1 MSHAAHE
8 LVEDISP
15 YLPISPLYLACISQV
30 SHAAHEL
37 VEGVE
42 HMIEEEHELDRV
54 ALQEARE
61 RAEAEKAGQR
71 ATGRVGWGDLRGDL
85 GKRSSGEEA
94 AEERRTSGR
103 SSGDEVKAPRRRV
116 GRGAMTA
123 SLMKKRPSKAETADY
138 NPNLTLTLT
147 LTLTLMLT
155 LTITLTLTL
164 SLTPTLTLTIEG
176 GVGEAMHWRWSC
188 HREG

>member
-1 MSHAAHE
+1 
-8 LVEDISP
+8 
-15 YLPISPLYLACISQV
+15 
-30 SHAAHEL
+30 
-37 VEGVE
+37 
-42 HMIEEEHELDRV
+42 MIEEEHELDRV
-54 ALQEARE
+54 ALQGARE

-123 SLMKKRPSKAETADY
+123 SLMKKRQSKAESADY
-138 NPNLTLTLT
+138 NPSPNPNP
-147 LTLTLMLT
+147 
-155 LTITLTLTL
+155 
-164 SLTPTLTLTIEG
+164 SPN
-176 GVGEAMHWRWSC
+176 AHPRPSPNP
-188 HREG
+188 

>member
-1 MSHAAHE
+1 M
-8 LVEDISP
+8 
-15 YLPISPLYLACISQV
+15 

-123 SLMKKRPSKAETADY
+123 SLMKKRPSKEESADY
-138 NPNLTLTLT
+138 NPNPNPNPNPNANPNANANNNPNPNP
-147 LTLTLMLT
+147 
-155 LTITLTLTL
+155 I
-164 SLTPTLTLTIEG
+164 PNPNPNPN
-176 GVGEAMHWRWSC
+176 
-188 HREG
+188 HRRRSRRSDAREMVVSS

>member
-1 MSHAAHE
+1 M
-8 LVEDISP
+8 
-15 YLPISPLYLACISQV
+15 

-103 SSGDEVKAPRRRV
+103 SSGDKVKAPRRRV

-123 SLMKKRPSKAETADY
+123 SLMKKRPSKEESADY
-138 NPNLTLTLT
+138 NPNPNPNPNPNANPNANANNNPNPNP
-147 LTLTLMLT
+147 
-155 LTITLTLTL
+155 I
-164 SLTPTLTLTIEG
+164 PNPNPNPN
-176 GVGEAMHWRWSC
+176 
-188 HREG
+188 HRRRSRRSDAREMVVSS

>member
-1 MSHAAHE
+1 M
-8 LVEDISP
+8 
-15 YLPISPLYLACISQV
+15 

-54 ALQEARE
+54 AQQAARE

-85 GKRSSGEEA
+85 GKRSSGEE

-123 SLMKKRPSKAETADY
+123 SLMKKRPSKAESADY
-138 NPNLTLTLT
+138 NPNPNPNPIGLWLTLWLW
-147 LTLTLMLT
+147 LTLMLT
-155 LTITLTLTL
+155 LTITLTLTI
-164 SLTPTLTLTIEG
+164 SLTPTPTLTLTIEG
-176 GVGEAMHWRWSC
+176 GVGEAAHWRWSR